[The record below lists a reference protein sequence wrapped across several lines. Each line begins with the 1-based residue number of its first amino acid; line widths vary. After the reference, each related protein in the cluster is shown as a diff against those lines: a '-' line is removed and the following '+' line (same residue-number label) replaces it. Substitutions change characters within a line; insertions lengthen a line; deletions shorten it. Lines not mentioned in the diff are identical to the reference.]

1 VAQVVA
7 KELPERLA
15 REDRERTADEHD
27 VHDHVE
33 RAAGEGEEGDAGGVQ
48 PWSLSDEECGQG
60 RGEGGEPVDRRVEE
74 RAHEGPALDHLGDE
88 NAADRAEDGV
98 LPAEEDLARHDEDE
112 RERDDALVLD
122 VERDG
127 LHVREEREP
136 EEEDDAD
143 PGREARRLEGDP
155 HHRPG
160 SHRQS
165 DAENGG
171 DVPVKPGRV
180 SVGIHGYGELGEVV
194 EAGCRFST
202 SGTRHRLQ
210 RHKP

>member
-1 VAQVVA
+1 MAQVFA
-7 KELPERLA
+7 EQWEEPLA
-15 REDRERTADEHD
+15 GENRERAADEDD

-33 RAAGEGEEGDAGGVQ
+33 GASGEGEEGQAGRVELGA
-48 PWSLSDEECGQG
+48 LACDED
-60 RGEGGEPVDRRVEE
+60 GEGRRERCEPVDRRVEE
-74 RAHEGPALDHLGDE
+74 RAHGRPALEHLGDE
-88 NAADRAEDGV
+88 DAADRAEDGV
-98 LPAEEDLARHDEDE
+98 LPAEENLARDHEDE

-143 PGREARRLEGDP
+143 PGREARRVEGDP

-160 SHRQS
+160 CHRQS

-171 DVPVKPGRV
+171 DIPVEPGRV
-180 SVGIHGYGELGEVV
+180 SVGLHDGELGEVV
-194 EAGCRFST
+194 EAGW
-202 SGTRHRLQ
+202 LV
-210 RHKP
+210 